1 LDIVIWNL
9 FGPILRSGGVCNLL
23 FPVSQGQVCKT
34 KLFVMTKIVDLQTY
48 RTRAL
53 EQRGFGPW
61 QKRFGESFDSKT
73 RIVDLSDSTLYYL
86 AQPGESSSIA
96 YYEFIM
102 GILDLGTASKFH
114 YLGNRDQMMV
124 VDIHL
129 FLADQMRF
137 EMMRRLEWIRSFE
150 GGQYSLLDMVQE
162 FEKIKTKCR
171 QHPPILSKSNSDY
184 ATYTELTSGDKDVFI
199 RRMLQEALD
208 AFKERL

>member
-114 YLGNRDQMMV
+114 YLGNRDQMKV

>member
-1 LDIVIWNL
+1 
-9 FGPILRSGGVCNLL
+9 
-23 FPVSQGQVCKT
+23 
-34 KLFVMTKIVDLQTY
+34 MTKVVDLQTY
-48 RTRAL
+48 RTKAL

-61 QKRFGESFDSKT
+61 QNRFGESFDSTT
-73 RIVDLSDSTLYYL
+73 RTAGLSDSTLYYL

-102 GILDLGTASKFH
+102 GILDLGAASKFH
-114 YLGNRDQMMV
+114 YLGNRDQMIV

-137 EMMRRLEWIRSFE
+137 EMMRRLGWIRTFE
-150 GGQYSLLDMVQE
+150 GGKYSLLNMVQD
-162 FEKIKTKCR
+162 FEKVKTKCR
-171 QHPPILSKSNSDY
+171 QHPPLLVESNPAY
-184 ATYTELTSGDKDVFI
+184 TTYTQLTIGDKEVFI

>member
-1 LDIVIWNL
+1 LDIIIWNL

-150 GGQYSLLDMVQE
+150 GGEYSLLDMVQE
-162 FEKIKTKCR
+162 FEKVKTKCR

>member
-1 LDIVIWNL
+1 
-9 FGPILRSGGVCNLL
+9 
-23 FPVSQGQVCKT
+23 
-34 KLFVMTKIVDLQTY
+34 MTKVVDLQTY
-48 RTRAL
+48 RTKAL

-61 QKRFGESFDSKT
+61 QKRFGESFNSKT
-73 RIVDLSDSTLYYL
+73 RIAGLSDSTLYYL

-102 GILDLGTASKFH
+102 GILDLGAASKFH
-114 YLGNRDQMMV
+114 YLGNRDQMIV

-137 EMMRRLEWIRSFE
+137 EMMRRLGWIRTFE
-150 GGQYSLLDMVQE
+150 GGKYSLLKMVQD
-162 FEKIKTKCR
+162 FEKVKTKCR
-171 QHPPILSKSNSDY
+171 QHPPLLVESNPAY
-184 ATYTELTSGDKDVFI
+184 TTYTQLTIGDKEVFI

>member
-1 LDIVIWNL
+1 
-9 FGPILRSGGVCNLL
+9 
-23 FPVSQGQVCKT
+23 
-34 KLFVMTKIVDLQTY
+34 MTKVVDLQTY

-61 QKRFGESFDSKT
+61 QKRFGESFGSTT
-73 RIVDLSDSTLYYL
+73 RLVDLSDKTLLYL

-96 YYEFIM
+96 YYELIM
-102 GILDLGTASKFH
+102 GVLDLGAAAKFH
-114 YLGNRDQMMV
+114 YLGNRDQMRV

-150 GGQYSLLDMVQE
+150 GGKYSLLSMVQE

-171 QHPPILSKSNSDY
+171 ELPPILAESNPDY
-184 ATYTELTSGDKDVFI
+184 AVYKQLTYGDKEVFI
-199 RRMLQEALD
+199 RRMLQQALD
-208 AFKERL
+208 AFRERL

>member
-1 LDIVIWNL
+1 MSL
-9 FGPILRSGGVCNLL
+9 FESNFSPPS
-23 FPVSQGQVCKT
+23 T
-34 KLFVMTKIVDLQTY
+34 KLSAMTKIVDLQTY

-124 VDIHL
+124 VDIHI

-150 GGQYSLLDMVQE
+150 GGKYSLLDMVQE
-162 FEKIKTKCR
+162 FEKVKTKCR

>member
-1 LDIVIWNL
+1 MSRFETNFSLSRTNL
-9 FGPILRSGGVCNLL
+9 S
-23 FPVSQGQVCKT
+23 T
-34 KLFVMTKIVDLQTY
+34 MTKIVDLQTY

-61 QKRFGESFDSKT
+61 QNRFGESFDSTT

-86 AQPGESSSIA
+86 AQPGESSSVA

-102 GILDLGTASKFH
+102 GILDLGAAPKFH

-137 EMMRRLEWIRSFE
+137 EMMRRLEWIRTFE
-150 GGQYSLLDMVQE
+150 GGKYSLLEMVQE
-162 FEKIKTKCR
+162 FEN
-171 QHPPILSKSNSDY
+171 SKNKMPGTPAGFGRVESRLCDIHINLPSV
-184 ATYTELTSGDKDVFI
+184 TRRCSSVGCCKRHLTPLRKGFRNKGLF
-199 RRMLQEALD
+199 
-208 AFKERL
+208 

>member
-1 LDIVIWNL
+1 
-9 FGPILRSGGVCNLL
+9 
-23 FPVSQGQVCKT
+23 
-34 KLFVMTKIVDLQTY
+34 MTKVVDLQTY

-53 EQRGFGPW
+53 EKRGFGPW
-61 QKRFGESFDSKT
+61 QKRFGESFDSIT

-86 AQPGESSSIA
+86 AQPGESSSVA

-102 GILDLGTASKFH
+102 GILDLGAAAKFH
-114 YLGNRDQMMV
+114 YLGNRDQMRV

-129 FLADQMRF
+129 FVADQMRF

-150 GGQYSLLDMVQE
+150 GGKYSLLNMVQE
-162 FEKIKTKCR
+162 FEKVKTKCR
-171 QHPPILSKSNSDY
+171 QHPPILSESNPDY
-184 ATYTELTSGDKDVFI
+184 AIYKQLTIGDKDVFI

>member
-1 LDIVIWNL
+1 
-9 FGPILRSGGVCNLL
+9 
-23 FPVSQGQVCKT
+23 
-34 KLFVMTKIVDLQTY
+34 MTKVVDLQTY

-53 EQRGFGPW
+53 VQRGFGPW
-61 QKRFGESFDSKT
+61 QKRFGESFDSTT

-96 YYEFIM
+96 YYELIM
-102 GILDLGTASKFH
+102 GTLDLGAAPKFH

-137 EMMRRLEWIRSFE
+137 EMMRRLEWIRTFE
-150 GGQYSLLDMVQE
+150 GGKYSLLNMIQE
-162 FEKIKTKCR
+162 FEKIKTRCR
-171 QHPPILSKSNSDY
+171 EQPPLLAESNPAY
-184 ATYTELTSGDKDVFI
+184 TTYTQLTFGDKEVFI

>member
-1 LDIVIWNL
+1 
-9 FGPILRSGGVCNLL
+9 
-23 FPVSQGQVCKT
+23 
-34 KLFVMTKIVDLQTY
+34 MTKVVDLQTY
-48 RTRAL
+48 RTKAL

-61 QKRFGESFDSKT
+61 QRRFGESFDSKT
-73 RIVDLSDSTLYYL
+73 QIAGLSDSTLYYL

-102 GILDLGTASKFH
+102 GILDLGPASKFH
-114 YLGNRDQMMV
+114 YLGNRDQMIV

-137 EMMRRLEWIRSFE
+137 EMMRRLGWLSTFE
-150 GGQYSLLDMVQE
+150 GGKYSLLKMVQD
-162 FEKIKTKCR
+162 FEKVKTKCR
-171 QHPPILSKSNSDY
+171 QHPPILVKSNPSHK
-184 ATYTELTSGDKDVFI
+184 TYTQLTIGDKEVFI